1 VELRYHPLMSYRSV
15 SNWPPV
21 WVWIAGQKREL
32 PKGEIGIL
40 KEVLPSKLS
49 PGSKLFLMVEHNG
62 GEYMGCLMFDDGV
75 FCRQL
80 EKLLPRYYNQT
91 ISQIGGIDFSHT
103 L

>member
-1 VELRYHPLMSYRSV
+1 
-15 SNWPPV
+15 
-21 WVWIAGQKREL
+21 
-32 PKGEIGIL
+32 
-40 KEVLPSKLS
+40 
-49 PGSKLFLMVEHNG
+49 MVEHNG